1 MACNRS
7 KTGRILAIAIR
18 SLTASVT
25 TAQTI
30 NDILVDALA
39 PIRLDVID
47 ESHRHNVPAGA
58 ESHFK
63 LVIVTDAFE
72 GKSLVARH
80 RSINRL
86 LVEQLEG
93 SVHALGLHTHTPE
106 EWAARGE
113 QVPASPPCRGG
124 SKAEKGH

>member
-1 MACNRS
+1 MS
-7 KTGRILAIAIR
+7 
-18 SLTASVT
+18 

-30 NDILVDALA
+30 HDILVDSLS
-39 PIRLDVID
+39 PLRLDVID
-47 ESHRHNVPAGA
+47 ESHQHNVPPGA

-63 LVIVTDAFE
+63 LVVVSDVFE

-80 RSINRL
+80 RMINGL
-86 LVEQLEG
+86 LAEQLAG
-93 SVHALGLHTHTPE
+93 SVHALGLHTHTPD

-124 SKAEKGH
+124 SKAEGGH